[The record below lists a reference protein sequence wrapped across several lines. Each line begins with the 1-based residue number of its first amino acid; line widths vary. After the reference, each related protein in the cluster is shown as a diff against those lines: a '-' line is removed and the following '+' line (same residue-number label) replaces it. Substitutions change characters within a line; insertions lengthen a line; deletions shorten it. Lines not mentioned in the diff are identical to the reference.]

1 MKTEEKVKDNNIK
14 AVDIASMIIIILI
27 IVLIKNFVFT
37 NVMVHGVSM
46 YDTLHDK
53 DIMVLNIIGPKLNG
67 YKRFDIVVIKTKDTK
82 IIKRV
87 IGLPGETV
95 EYKDNQLY
103 INGKK
108 VKDNHGTYKTD
119 DIEKVKLGKDEYY
132 VLGDNRTDSA
142 DSRVIGPIKKSKM
155 MGKASLT
162 IFPFNRI
169 GFKK

>member
-1 MKTEEKVKDNNIK
+1 METKVKNK
-14 AVDIASMIIIILI
+14 RVVDIVSMILIILI
-27 IVLIKNFVFT
+27 IIFIKKFVFT

-53 DIMVLNIIGPKLNG
+53 DIMVLDIIGPKLTG
-67 YKRFDIVVIKTKDTK
+67 YKRFDIVVVKTNNTK
-82 IIKRV
+82 IIKRI

-108 VKDNHGTYKTD
+108 VKDKYGTNETE
-119 DIEKVKLGKDEYY
+119 DIEKVKLGKNEYY
-132 VLGDNRTDSA
+132 VLGDNRQDSA
-142 DSRVIGPIKKSKM
+142 DSRIIGPVKKSKI
-155 MGKASLT
+155 MGKATLT
-162 IFPFNRI
+162 LFPFNRI

>member
-1 MKTEEKVKDNNIK
+1 MKTEDKEKKINK
-14 AVDIASMIIIILI
+14 VDIASMIIIILI
-27 IVLIKNFVFT
+27 IIFIKNFIFT

-95 EYKDNQLY
+95 EYKDNKLY

-108 VKDNHGTYKTD
+108 VKDNHGTYKTG
-119 DIEKVKLGKDEYY
+119 DIEEIKLGKDEYY

-142 DSRVIGPIKKSKM
+142 DSRVIGPVKKSKI